1 MSEYYFEWGQHSANE
16 NYYLEASVAPGGVY
30 DVYFN
35 VGGAQT
41 IYTYFDLY
49 DFTDDLDL
57 DLFKYNELTEAYD
70 SIKKSQEAGSTEEE
84 LFQGLVPGDYILEI
98 SHYED
103 LDGYNSDSGFSVG
116 FDSTTYYEN
125 TESADETSG
134 NIYEWGKH
142 SVNEDSFLEASVAP
156 GGFYDIYFNVGGAQT
171 IYTYFNLY
179 DFNDDLDIALF
190 KYNGLLNEYENI
202 ATAQE
207 EGSSDETLF
216 KGLVPGDYILEIS
229 HYEDLDGYNS
239 DSSFSVGFD
248 SVSYYESA
256 VLPDDTLFPSQW
268 HLINTGQAGGIDDE
282 DIMAPEAWSYRTNA
296 SEIVV
301 AVIDGGIQ
309 TDHPDLEENIW
320 INSDEIS
327 GNGIDD
333 DGNGYVDDLNG
344 WNFVANSPYVTPDDH
359 GTHVAGTIGAK
370 GNNSTGVAGVAWDVQ
385 LMSLDVFGGYDG
397 AYDSD
402 IIEAI
407 YYAVDNGSHVINMS
421 LGYTYQYSTIDQWR
435 IADPNGYS
443 RYYEALKYAVDNDC
457 TVVIAAGNENLNTNI
472 HLSIPAA
479 FSSVLN
485 GVISTAAVTNT
496 GDLSWYTNYGSS
508 VTIAAPGGNSDGIA
522 GSGILSTVTNSA
534 YDDLSGT
541 SMASPVVAGAAALI
555 KAENEN
561 FTPADIEDI
570 LTQSAIKYREMNALV
585 QDGNYLDLNSALTLA
600 KTFDASGT
608 TPAPTPAPAPA
619 PTPAP
624 TPEPTPSSDSDTQ
637 LVVPTDKK
645 WARKLWKYSGKDDII
660 NVHIDSEGSFKKKS
674 KKIPTSQQNFYESLF
689 EEIET
694 ATELDIN
701 ITDFQD
707 ADIVIHSTGKRGKV
721 KPRKGYFDVNGGKNG
736 RKRLNDTRR
745 EILAA
750 SVLTCFG
757 LDYFEK
763 SDDHSGDDSLMS
775 YYVSDNGYNGLTT
788 SDIIALQ
795 SLW

>member
-1 MSEYYFEWGQHSANE
+1 MSEYYSEWGQHSVNE

-57 DLFKYNELTEAYD
+57 DLFRYNELTESYD

-116 FDSTTYYEN
+116 FDSVTYYEN
-125 TESADETSG
+125 ATSADETSG
-134 NIYEWGKH
+134 NIYEWGQH
-142 SVNEDSFLEASVAP
+142 SVNENSFLEASVAP
-156 GGFYDIYFNVGGAQT
+156 GGVYDIYFNVGGAQT
-171 IYTYFNLY
+171 IYTYFDLY
-179 DFNDDLDIALF
+179 GFTDDLDITLF
-190 KYNGLLNEYENI
+190 KYNGVLNEYENI

-320 INSDEIS
+320 INSDEIF

-333 DGNGYVDDLNG
+333 DGNGYVDDLVG
-344 WNFVANSPYVTPDDH
+344 WNLVTNSPYVIPDDH

-370 GNNSTGVAGVAWDVQ
+370 GNNSRGVTGVAWDVQ

-397 AYDSD
+397 ASDSD

-407 YYAVDNGSHVINMS
+407 YYAVDNGAHVINMS
-421 LGYTYQYSTIDQWR
+421 LGYTHEYSTIDQWR
-435 IADPNGYS
+435 IVDPNGYAS
-443 RYYEALKYAVDNDC
+443 YYEALKYAVDNDC
-457 TVVIAAGNENLNTNI
+457 TVVIAAGNEDLDTSI

-479 FSSVLN
+479 FSSVLD
-485 GVISTAAVTNT
+485 GVISTAAVTNS
-496 GDLSWYTNYGSS
+496 GDLSLYTNYGSS
-508 VTIAAPGGNSDGIA
+508 VTIAAPGGNGDGVA
-522 GSGILSTVTNSA
+522 GRGILSTVTNSR
-534 YDDLSGT
+534 YDDISGT

-555 KAENEN
+555 KAENNN
-561 FTPADIEDI
+561 FTPADIEEI
-570 LTQSAIKYREMNALV
+570 LTESAVKNRELNTLV
-585 QDGNYLDLNSALTLA
+585 EDGNYLDLNSALTLA
-600 KTFDASGT
+600 KTVDASGT
-608 TPAPTPAPAPA
+608 TPAPTPAPATE
-619 PTPAP
+619 PTP
-624 TPEPTPSSDSDTQ
+624 TPEPTPGSDS
-637 LVVPTDKK
+637 VEVPTKKK
-645 WARKLWKYSGKDDII
+645 WAKALWKFSGKDEII
-660 NVHIDSEGSFKKKS
+660 NVHIDSDGSFKNKS
-674 KKIPTSQQNFYESLF
+674 KKISKNVQAFYQSLF

-694 ATELDIN
+694 ATELNIN
-701 ITDFQD
+701 FTELGD
-707 ADIVIHSTGKRGKV
+707 ADIIIHSTGKKGSTQKKR
-721 KPRKGYFDVNGGKNG
+721 GYFDINGGKHG
-736 RKRLNDTRR
+736 RKKINDHRR

-750 SVLTCFG
+750 FVLPCFG
-757 LDYFEK
+757 LALFRE
-763 SDDHSGDDSLMS
+763 DDNHSSDDSLMS
-775 YYVSDNGYNGLTT
+775 YYLSDNGYDGLTT
-788 SDIIALQ
+788 WDIIALQ